1 MSRRTATIIALIA
14 IAVAGWALHRQLT
27 GLDWRQVQTALTGL
41 GWQALVPAGLLLV
54 VSFACYAVLEQV
66 ASRQTG
72 PGLDAARAVAGSL
85 AAQGVSL
92 STGKGPLI
100 AGLVRLRV
108 FGRWGWPIP
117 RILTHTVLV
126 SLFGNLGLAVLL
138 GLVCALA
145 HPWGWAWWV
154 SGGVVLAL
162 AGWVWWCRTQPP
174 FAVLGHAVAIPSW
187 RIQVVGM
194 LAGGLEKLA
203 CATLAWVLMP
213 GTAPLSLAA
222 FIAVLLIALLIA
234 RASQVPGGIGVLE
247 ATVLGLWP
255 LAPGTELPREQI
267 IAGLLAFRCAYY
279 LVPLVP
285 GALVLAFPGR
295 APTVSPC
302 VTASA

>member
-1 MSRRTATIIALIA
+1 MSRRMATCLALIA
-14 IAVAGWALHRQLT
+14 IAVAGWALHRQLA
-27 GLDWRQVQTALTGL
+27 GLDWQQVQRALAGL
-41 GWQALVPAGLLLV
+41 GWRALLPAGLLLMTC
-54 VSFACYAVLEQV
+54 FACYATLEQV

-72 PGLDAARAVAGSL
+72 SGLAAGRAITGSL

-126 SLFGNLGLAVLL
+126 SLFGNLGLGVL
-138 GLVCALA
+138 GLVCAIA

-162 AGWVWWCRTQPP
+162 IGWSWWCRIQPP
-174 FAVLGHAVAIPSW
+174 FEVLGHAVAIPPW
-187 RIQVVGM
+187 RIQVAGM

-203 CATLAWVLMP
+203 CATLAWTLIP
-213 GTAPLSLAA
+213 GAAPLPLMA

-234 RASQVPGGIGVLE
+234 RASQVPGGVGVLE

-255 LAPGTELPREQI
+255 LAPGTELPREQLV
-267 IAGLLAFRCAYY
+267 AGLLAFRCAYY

-285 GALVLAFPGR
+285 GVLVLAFPGR
-295 APTVSPC
+295 ARMVEAC
-302 VTASA
+302 ATASA